1 LNGRM
6 ASAIDRTYEIRP
18 WRHVAVF
25 LIACA
30 LIVSRR
36 PDAMVHAQFWAEDGR
51 VWFADAYN
59 LGWFAALS
67 RTWTGYFLTLPRI
80 AAGLALLVPL
90 ARAPLLLNLIAISI
104 QALPVNLLLLK
115 RSASWGSLGFRA
127 LLGATYIGLPSS
139 PEIHAN
145 ITNSQWLLALC
156 AFILIVASPP
166 ERKSGKVVDFSLMV
180 LSGLTGPFCFFL
192 TPIACYMAS
201 RDRDRWRRIPVCI
214 LIACSILQA
223 SALLFVS
230 PAARAQWGVLGAN
243 PTLFIRIISGN
254 VFLGTLIG
262 ANHLAIQWGHGFFL
276 FLLFV
281 ALGGIAF
288 LAATFVRSTL
298 NMRLFVILAFT
309 IFAASL
315 ISPSSYAPP
324 GTTRWE
330 LVAGASAV
338 RYWFLPT
345 LAFAWSMVTAFK
357 GRNMILKSISAALL
371 CVLCFGIAGRW
382 LRAPLQDFHFSE
394 SVARFESAPAGAT
407 VIIPL
412 NPQGWSM
419 QLVKHAQDG
428 H

>member
-1 LNGRM
+1 MKGEWFGQ
-6 ASAIDRTYEIRP
+6 SARHIAVRP
-18 WRHVAVF
+18 WQHVTVY

-30 LIVSRR
+30 LLVSRR
-36 PDAMVHAQFWAEDGR
+36 PDAVFHPQFWAEDGR
-51 VWFADAYN
+51 VWYADAYN

-67 RTWTGYFLTLPRI
+67 RTWTGYFLTLPRL

-90 ARAPLLLNLIAISI
+90 ARAPLLLNLIAIAI
-104 QALPVNLLLLK
+104 QALPVNLLLMK
-115 RSASWGSLGFRA
+115 RSASWGGSVFRA
-127 LLGATYIGLPSS
+127 LLGAIYIGLPSS

-156 AFILIVASPP
+156 VFILIVASPP
-166 ERKSGKVVDFSLMV
+166 QRTAGRFVDFTVIL

-192 TPIACYMAS
+192 TPIAAYMAF
-201 RDRDRWRRIPVCI
+201 RDRSPWRRIPVYI
-214 LIACSILQA
+214 LAACSLLQA

-243 PTLFIRIISGN
+243 PTLFVRIISGN

-262 ANHLAIQWGHGFFL
+262 ANHLAIQWSHGFFL

-288 LAATFVRSTL
+288 LVSVFVRSTL
-298 NMRLFVILAFT
+298 NMRLFIILAFT

-345 LAFAWSMVTAFK
+345 LAFAWSMITALN
-357 GRNMILKSISAALL
+357 GRNELLKSVSAVLL
-371 CVLCFGIAGRW
+371 CALCFGVAGRW
-382 LRAPLQDFHFSE
+382 RRTPLQDFHFAE

-407 VIIPL
+407 VVIPL
-412 NPQGWSM
+412 NPDGWSM
-419 QLVKHAQDG
+419 RLVKHAE
-428 H
+428 